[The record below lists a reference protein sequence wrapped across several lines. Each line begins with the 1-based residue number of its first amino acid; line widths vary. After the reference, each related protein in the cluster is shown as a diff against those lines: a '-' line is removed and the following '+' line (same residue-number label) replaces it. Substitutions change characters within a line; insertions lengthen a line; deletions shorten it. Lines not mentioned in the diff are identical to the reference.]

1 MTNTAIN
8 PTNQNTTAP
17 QSPYQTDPNQT
28 DLNQSNTGSYGGTG
42 NSSVQPQ
49 EGVGGFQ
56 GQDGSQS
63 GDDDAMINDRDGQG
77 IADLNQGGYSQGN
90 LDDGDLDDEDLEDD
104 EMDETDIEDPDLE
117 DEEMDEGIVGEQGL
131 SGIDRTSS
139 GTTRFGD
146 IDDDDDDLGED
157 EIDEDPL
164 TDVPNEIDTDFPDES
179 PQRNIPQTDP
189 QLPREMQA

>member
-28 DLNQSNTGSYGGTG
+28 DLNQTNTGSYGGTG
-42 NSSVQPQ
+42 NSPVQPQ
-49 EGVGGFQ
+49 EGVGGY
-56 GQDGSQS
+56 QDQDRSQS
-63 GDDDAMINDRDGQG
+63 GDDDAMINDRDRQG

-90 LDDGDLDDEDLEDD
+90 LDDGDLDDDDLEDGQ
-104 EMDETDIEDPDLE
+104 MDETDIEDPDLE
-117 DEEMDEGIVGEQGL
+117 DEDMDEGIGREQGL
-131 SGIDRTSS
+131 SDYGRIS
-139 GTTRFGD
+139 GETTRFGD
-146 IDDDDDDLGED
+146 IDDDDDLGED

-164 TDVPNEIDTDFPDES
+164 TDVPDEIDTDFPDEN
-179 PQRNIPQTDP
+179 PQRNIPKTDP